1 MSTFDLEVKLDVDFG
16 RVSAGCRDA
25 LADAIVQTVE
35 CDIKP
40 LAVEL
45 SPWLTGTNRRSIET
59 DWQDSGNGIAMQLFT
74 TSGYGGYLEAGTRKM
89 AARPYLYP
97 AFLYHRKGFFKRLRD
112 IIRRAL
118 GKRR

>member
-1 MSTFDLEVKLDVDFG
+1 MSAFDMEIKLDVDFAQ
-16 RVSAGCRDA
+16 VSAGCRDA
-25 LADAIVQTVE
+25 LAEAIVQTVE

-59 DWQDSGNGIAMQLFT
+59 DWQTTGNRITMQLFT

-97 AFLYHRKGFFKRLRD
+97 VFLYYLIG
-112 IIRRAL
+112 
-118 GKRR
+118 